1 MLEQAPKDFL
11 TGFFLRDSLGG
22 FLENLLIES
31 NLKKKIFSIALIDL
45 DRFKKFNDKFGHAF
59 GDEVLKYA
67 TSTLRLTFHNE
78 QCYFFRFGGDEF
90 IVVFPDRQPGEIMRL
105 FKRCNYNMLHRHFLY
120 ANKLYKVTISC
131 GIASFPTDGITQE
144 ELLQRIDEAMYFSKR
159 HGRNLTTLACRIRY
173 LKAWRLFLLLSSIFI
188 IFFAIFILYPSL
200 SKKILEPTVGHITG
214 FKVIT
219 KQAKPKNLDML
230 ILKNGFVFE
239 GSIIAETNNKVILR
253 LYFEK
258 GEGSVVFNRSEIVK
272 IKYGSLVASE

>member
-11 TGFFLRDSLGG
+11 TGFFSRDSLGG
-22 FLENLLIES
+22 FLENIIIES
-31 NLKKKIFSIALIDL
+31 NLKKKIFTIALIDL
-45 DRFKKFNDKFGHAF
+45 DRFKRFNDKFGHAF

-78 QCYFFRFGGDEF
+78 QCYLFRFGGDEF
-90 IVVFPDRQPGEIMRL
+90 IAVFPDKEPQEILRL

-131 GIASFPTDGITQE
+131 GIASFPYDGITQE
-144 ELLQRIDEAMYFSKR
+144 KLLERIDEAMYFSKR
-159 HGRNLTTLACRIRY
+159 HGRNLTTLAGRIKY
-173 LKAWRLFLLLSSIFI
+173 LKAWKIFLLFCSIFI
-188 IFFAIFILYPSL
+188 IFFAVFILYPFL
-200 SKKILEPTVGHITG
+200 SRKILKPTVGQITG

-219 KQAKPKNLDML
+219 RQAKPKNLDTL

-239 GSIIAETNNKVILR
+239 GRIIAETKDKVILN

-258 GEGSVVFNRSEIVK
+258 GEGSVTFNRSEIEK
-272 IKYGSLVASE
+272 IKYGSLTSLQ